1 MYSLVLQLWFP
12 EKSHFFLF
20 FPPCHIH
27 TTSYFHSVIRQ
38 RETYHPKQ
46 PFQLKTS
53 LEHLPDHK
61 RYEINSII
69 TAIVR
74 LVQPEMVILFGS
86 YSRGDWVD
94 ERHYED
100 GTLYEYKS
108 DYDILVVPEHHQ
120 DMPPGLGKSVR
131 QKIKRAERLQSTPH
145 IIFHDINFLN
155 KELEEGQYFFRDI
168 LKEGTLLYTT
178 GKYELA
184 TPKDLSDLQR
194 GQKAK
199 VYFNQWLKKGDE
211 LFDVYNYTFDKE
223 MYSTSIFQ
231 LHQATESYYSA
242 IHLVFTDYK
251 PKTHDLRD
259 LNQQAGYADARFKTV
274 FPDQTEEEKRR
285 FILLVKSYID
295 SRYKL
300 GYKVDP
306 ADLHWLAER
315 VKRLKELTVQLCLER
330 INFLLKN

>member
-1 MYSLVLQLWFP
+1 M
-12 EKSHFFLF
+12 
-20 FPPCHIH
+20 
-27 TTSYFHSVIRQ
+27 RQ
-38 RETYHPKQ
+38 ERAIYLPKQ

-53 LEHLPDHK
+53 LEHLPDHR

-69 TAIVR
+69 ESIVR
-74 LVQPEMVILFGS
+74 LVEPEMVILFGS

-108 DYDILVVPEHHQ
+108 DYDILVVTEHHQ
-120 DMPPGLGKSVR
+120 DMPAGLGKTVR
-131 QKIKRAERLQSTPH
+131 QKIKRAERLQCTPH

-155 KELEEGQYFFRDI
+155 KELEEGHYFFRDI
-168 LKEGTLLYTT
+168 IKEGTLLFTS

-184 TPKDLSDLQR
+184 TPKDLSDYQR

-199 VYFNQWLKKGDE
+199 LYFNQWVQKADK
-211 LFDVYNYTFDKE
+211 LFDVYKYLFQKEDFDIA
-223 MYSTSIFQ
+223 IFQ
-231 LHQATESYYSA
+231 LHQTAESYFSA

-274 FPDQTEEEKRR
+274 FPDHTEEEKRR

-300 GYKVDP
+300 GYKVNP
-306 ADLHWLAER
+306 ADLQWLAER
-315 VKRLKELTVQLCLER
+315 VNLLKEITVKLCFER
-330 INFLLKN
+330 IAHLQKDR